1 MKQAFFKFPG
11 KNIAG
16 AALLSA
22 SIFLTSFSGQ
32 ATPLSSTIEI
42 LTSDKTSVQFTGSTQ
57 DALLFRVQ
65 ISNEKSDHFTLT
77 IKNETGDVL
86 FSRSFKDSS
95 FEKQFKVLK
104 GEQDGGRYYFNIT
117 SDNKSLEDSYM
128 ITAETRTV
136 NDVKINKL

>member
-1 MKQAFFKFPG
+1 MKQAFLKFSA

-22 SIFLTSFSGQ
+22 SIFLTSFPGQ

-117 SDNKSLEDSYM
+117 SDNKSLEDSYV

>member
-1 MKQAFFKFPG
+1 MKQAFLKFPG